1 MAAFK
6 PLACIAIDLGTS
18 ATGYCLAL
26 KEGRDSAIRVLP
38 FKPGDRASQATEK
51 NLTAVLLEAGT
62 KRVVGVGRDA
72 RRRFY
77 DMETEEQ
84 RGYIF
89 LTQFKM
95 GLSPA
100 NRGRGALRDRVVHGE
115 GADVPV
121 LLMTAFAKL
130 LEFIRQ
136 EACDR
141 CASIGIVMDTVGW
154 VITVPAIWD
163 EAGKMFMREAA
174 VQAGIVPNVDSDLLQ
189 LALEP
194 GALALPLHP
203 HPHPH
208 HPSPPLPYPSPP
220 PPLQRAPSS
229 RPPWRQRRTCAPSCV
244 WGSVS
249 WCWTAAAA
257 PWT

>member
-1 MAAFK
+1 MVTHNPHPFAGGGRDGGYILKFLRPQRDALHNLAPTSGSMAAFK

-51 NLTAVLLEAGT
+51 NLTAVLLEAGS

-163 EAGKMFMREAA
+163 EAGKLFMREAA
-174 VQAGIVPNVDSDLLQ
+174 VQAGIVANVDSDLLQ

-194 GALALPLHP
+194 GAF
-203 HPHPH
+203 
-208 HPSPPLPYPSPP
+208 
-220 PPLQRAPSS
+220 
-229 RPPWRQRRTCAPSCV
+229 
-244 WGSVS
+244 
-249 WCWTAAAA
+249 
-257 PWT
+257 